1 MRYPLAIEIGNGD
14 HAFGVVIPDLPGC
27 FSVGDTLD
35 DALSNAEEAVAGWI
49 DSALD
54 DGDPIPAPSSLDAVR
69 EDPRLAGW
77 SFGFV
82 NVPDHVLDD
91 QLARVNVSLPRRV
104 LARLDAQAKAAG
116 KTRSGYTTELTLR
129 APA

>member
-1 MRYPLAIEIGNGD
+1 MRFPLAIEIGTNE
-14 HAFGVVIPDLPGC
+14 HAFGVVVPDLPGC
-27 FSVGDTLD
+27 FSAGDTLD
-35 DALSNAEEAVAGWI
+35 DALSNTEEAVAAWI

-54 DGDPIPAPSSLDAVR
+54 DGDPIPAPSSLDALR
-69 EDPRLAGW
+69 ENPGYVGW

-116 KTRSGYTTELTLR
+116 KTRSGYIAELTLR
-129 APA
+129 LRA